1 MLSNYLIMT
10 LCLTTKAQSTIIN
23 SLHNAPIEA
32 HVMRKTGWDKRIFDL
47 VHWDAHEKAFKQ
59 LPRFRQHSTSKLLH
73 NLVNTKQQNR
83 LFYGT
88 SSLCPICQHAEET
101 LQHVFTC
108 NHSSVSALRTL
119 CLDKMFRTLETAQT
133 PQPVLD
139 SLKRGFHTW
148 MEDPTRQGVRAPTAG

>member
-1 MLSNYLIMT
+1 MT